1 MTYKPETSPSTD
13 RNLGKKMTECYVS
26 RAYFLGSSWNEFNL
40 TTHSW
45 KPREITEM

>member
-1 MTYKPETSPSTD
+1 MTYKPDTSPSTD
-13 RNLGKKMTECYVS
+13 RNSEKKILNAMFPGHI
-26 RAYFLGSSWNEFNL
+26 FLGSSWNEFNL